1 MSPKAKVSGSEKI
14 AAVEKYLRGED
25 SLNHLAALLDVH
37 HSSVR
42 QWLQTYQS
50 LGPNG
55 LLQTS
60 QNASYSAEL
69 KRIAVEDYLAGGG
82 SHMDICKRYGIK
94 STCQLRD
101 WILKYNGHEKLN
113 TFGTGGAPIMT
124 KGRTTTYDERVEIV
138 RFCIEHQHNYAQTA
152 DKFQVS
158 YQQV

>member
-14 AAVEKYLRGED
+14 AAVEKYLRVED
-25 SLNHLAALLDVH
+25 SLNHLAALLDVR

-69 KRIAVEDYLAGGG
+69 KRIRRGLFGWRRF
-82 SHMDICKRYGIK
+82 SHGYM
-94 STCQLRD
+94 
-101 WILKYNGHEKLN
+101 
-113 TFGTGGAPIMT
+113 
-124 KGRTTTYDERVEIV
+124 
-138 RFCIEHQHNYAQTA
+138 
-152 DKFQVS
+152 
-158 YQQV
+158 